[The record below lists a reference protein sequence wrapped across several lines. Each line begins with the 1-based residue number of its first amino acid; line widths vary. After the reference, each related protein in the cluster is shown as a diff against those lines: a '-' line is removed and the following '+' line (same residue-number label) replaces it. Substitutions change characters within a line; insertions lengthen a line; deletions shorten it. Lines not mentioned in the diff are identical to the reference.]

1 MNNIKPWNER
11 LDTNVLPAPI
21 DHLVAMLEEISELRD
36 AIKEYEIRSIIP
48 VALVEAFNN
57 LSGDQVRALVKDKL
71 TIEVEAH
78 K

>member
-11 LDTNVLPAPI
+11 LGSGVLPAPI

-36 AIKEYEIRSIIP
+36 AIREHEIRSIIP
-48 VALVEAFNN
+48 VELVKAFNN

-71 TIEVEAH
+71 TIEVEVN